1 MSSNLIFIRSVT
13 LQKGKKMFKKCALL
27 VLMIVSAGGM
37 LELAGYEPAKTGS
50 DDATVKVNYHRVEVD
65 HSSKEALVKSLIYA
79 INDRNVEA
87 FFECMDE
94 SSRKI
99 IQKQAE
105 REKKSLEEMLEFSKK
120 IMLMELKNKYNN
132 DMNKLVEA
140 SIKGAE
146 KRNAFVLIDGKWYI
160 HFR

>member
-50 DDATVKVNYHRVEVD
+50 GSSSAKNGSVMVD